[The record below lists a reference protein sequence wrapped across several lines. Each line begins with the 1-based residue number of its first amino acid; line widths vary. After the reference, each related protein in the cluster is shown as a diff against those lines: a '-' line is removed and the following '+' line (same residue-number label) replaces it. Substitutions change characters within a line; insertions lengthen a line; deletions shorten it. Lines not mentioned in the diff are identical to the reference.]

1 MDLSSQQSV
10 RNFSA
15 EVHKMESKIDVLIHN
30 AGYAGFLK
38 RYTGTD
44 GIELTMAT
52 NYYGPF
58 LLTHLL
64 IDLLQKAAPS
74 RVVVVSSIFYN
85 LTTINAEIVN
95 PSGYVIPVYSNFHSK
110 HSSFRTIS
118 KCSYLYS
125 FF

>member
-10 RNFSA
+10 RKFAA
-15 EVHKMESKIDVLIHN
+15 EIHKTESKIHVLVHN

-38 RYTGTD
+38 RYSGVD
-44 GIELTMAT
+44 GIELTMAI
-52 NYYGPF
+52 NHYGPF

-85 LTTINAEIVN
+85 LTTINSDVVN
-95 PSGYVIPVYSNFHSK
+95 PETYIIPVYSKYFPLIL
-110 HSSFRTIS
+110 FD
-118 KCSYLYS
+118 
-125 FF
+125 FFCRKT